1 MMEEQKSLQLLRR
14 ILDNSTYTVAVCG
27 PGVAEEGG
35 YLEIRNP
42 ERAYDLEIRYGASP
56 DEIFSGAYYNT
67 RPAGFFEFYKN
78 EILGHIPDP
87 GPACTALAAMEQ
99 AGKLRCVATQNLFE
113 QEQRAGCRNVINLH
127 GSIYENRCAHCGKSY
142 SEQDILKAKGIP
154 VCSACEAVIRPQVTL
169 FGEMVDSRVM
179 TRTTEEIER
188 ADILLVLGATLRS
201 EVFSNYLR
209 YFNGSSLIVIHKE
222 EHFLDK
228 QASMVILDSPGH
240 ALHQL
245 EY

>member
-1 MMEEQKSLQLLRR
+1 MKELTSLQLLKR
-14 ILDNSTYTVAVCG
+14 ILDNSSYTVAVSG

-42 ERAYDLEIRYGASP
+42 ERAYDLESRYGASP

-67 RPAGFFEFYKN
+67 RPARFFEFYKN
-78 EILGHIPDP
+78 EILGQIPEP
-87 GPACTALAAMEQ
+87 GPACAALAAMER
-99 AGKLRCVATQNLFE
+99 AGKLQCIATQNLFE

-127 GSIYENRCAHCGKSY
+127 GSVYENRCAHCGRSY
-142 SEQDILKAKGIP
+142 SIRDILNARGIP
-154 VCSACEAVIRPQVTL
+154 VCSVCEAVIRPQVTL

-179 TRTTEEIER
+179 TKTTEEIER
-188 ADILLVLGATLRS
+188 ADVLLVLGATLRS

-209 YFNGSSLIVIHKE
+209 YFSGNHLVVIHRE

-228 QASMVILDSPGH
+228 QASLVILDSPGNV
-240 ALHQL
+240 LQQL
-245 EY
+245 KY